1 MCLYMPMSAKLGKI
15 IIAVYVIQQEL
26 CILQD
31 YVSSTIKNKRKRRK
45 FQNERLKQI
54 RTKYEKG
61 E

>member
-1 MCLYMPMSAKLGKI
+1 MPMSAKLGKVI
-15 IIAVYVIQQEL
+15 TAVYVIQQKL

-31 YVSSTIKNKRKRRK
+31 YASSTIKNKKKRRK

-54 RTKYEKG
+54 RTKYEEG